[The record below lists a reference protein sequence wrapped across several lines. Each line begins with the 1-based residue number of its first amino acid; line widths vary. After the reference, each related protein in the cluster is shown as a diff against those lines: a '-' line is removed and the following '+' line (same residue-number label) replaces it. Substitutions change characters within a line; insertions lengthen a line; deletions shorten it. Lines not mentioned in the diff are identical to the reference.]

1 MSTLDLV
8 LLVPLAIGAYS
19 GFREGFLHELFSI
32 FAFIIG
38 LLAAFKLLHVG
49 VDMLQDNFD
58 LEGAWLP
65 LISFIGIFILV
76 VILTRAVGKV
86 LRKIVHATPLGA
98 VDSIAGA
105 LLSVVKWA
113 LGLSVV
119 LWILD
124 TFGLSL
130 PQDWTEGSLLFPYL
144 RPMSEW
150 LMGWIAVV
158 IPFANDLF
166 EAMRDELGI

>member
-1 MSTLDLV
+1 MSKLDLI
-8 LLVPLAIGAYS
+8 LLIPLVIGAYS
-19 GFREGFLHELFSI
+19 GFKEGFLNELFSI
-32 FAFIIG
+32 LAFIIG

-49 VDMLQDNFD
+49 VDLLQDNFD

-65 LISFIGIFILV
+65 LLAFIGIFILV
-76 VILTRAVGKV
+76 VILTRAVGKI
-86 LRKIVHATPLGA
+86 LKKIVHATPLGA

-113 LGLSVV
+113 LGISVV
-119 LWILD
+119 LWIID
-124 TFGLSL
+124 TFGFSL

-150 LMGWIAVV
+150 LMGWIAVI

-166 EAMRDELGI
+166 EALRDELGI